1 MKKDFDKL
9 TKRIRQEAEKQID
22 EIEKKCKEDMRK
34 LRSYLTLE
42 INVATSIKDMII
54 DQNKW

>member
-9 TKRIRQEAEKQID
+9 TKRIRQETEKQID